1 MSTGKIMDLLKQCEH
16 FDKDNRFMA
25 AMDLCQEVQRLS
37 EQQKIEE
44 ALEKRICAAF
54 IKHLD
59 DSSLDV
65 QTNAIRSIQ
74 QVAGIIKEQHLVMIV
89 ETLADKVVGDGKKDV
104 RDVYSLAIRSII
116 HQLHDMAAVN
126 MIRAVYPKLMK
137 GLKTGQEEIKEEC
150 LEILTEIFKN
160 FTQLLIK

>member
-1 MSTGKIMDLLKQCEH
+1 M
-16 FDKDNRFMA
+16 
-25 AMDLCQEVQRLS
+25 
-37 EQQKIEE
+37 
-44 ALEKRICAAF
+44 
-54 IKHLD
+54 D

-116 HQLHDMAAVN
+116 HQLHDLAAVN

-137 GLKTGQEEIKEEC
+137 GLKNGVEEVKEEC
-150 LEILTEIFKN
+150 LEILTEIYKN
-160 FTQLLIK
+160 FSMLLIKQNNLVNKDDTLQ

>member
-1 MSTGKIMDLLKQCEH
+1 
-16 FDKDNRFMA
+16 
-25 AMDLCQEVQRLS
+25 
-37 EQQKIEE
+37 
-44 ALEKRICAAF
+44 
-54 IKHLD
+54 
-59 DSSLDV
+59 
-65 QTNAIRSIQ
+65 
-74 QVAGIIKEQHLVMIV
+74 MIV

-160 FTQLLIK
+160 FTQLLIKQNNLINKDDVLQQVCELLLIQSKGVRKKATNCLGQFAIVLSHRQLQKLVAILVERLGKSDNKVDLLTQIQCISQISRSVGGKLG